1 MTLSLFSRFN
11 FLQVSLLLLLMW
23 LGISTS
29 YAGTVVIVNPSVK
42 TKEISPQSLG
52 RIYAMQIKN
61 WSDGQPVKVFTFP
74 SNSKFHH
81 QFVITQMKLQ
91 PHLLERLW
99 NRLIFTGT
107 GRTPTVVNNSQEM
120 IQKVKE
126 TPGAIGYV
134 TDSDVSSDVNV
145 LVIGK

>member
-1 MTLSLFSRFN
+1 MILNLLSRFN
-11 FLQVSLLLLLMW
+11 FLQVSLLVLLMW
-23 LGISTS
+23 LGISIS

-42 TKEISPQSLG
+42 TKEISTQMLG

-61 WSDGQPVKVFTFP
+61 WNDGQPVKVFTFP

-81 QFVITQMKLQ
+81 QFVITQMKIQ
-91 PHLLERLW
+91 PHQLERFW

-107 GRTPTVVNNSQEM
+107 DRTPAVVSNTQEM
-120 IQKVKE
+120 IQKVKQ

-134 TDSDVSSDVNV
+134 SDSDVTSDVKV